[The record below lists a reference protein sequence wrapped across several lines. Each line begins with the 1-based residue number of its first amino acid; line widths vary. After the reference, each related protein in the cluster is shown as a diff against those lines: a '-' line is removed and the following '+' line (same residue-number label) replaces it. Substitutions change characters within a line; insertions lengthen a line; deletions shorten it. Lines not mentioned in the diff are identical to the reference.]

1 MNYVLSIQDLRVY
14 FYTRDGV
21 VKAADGV
28 DLGLERGEVLGIVGE
43 SGCGKSITA
52 LSVMRLIPDP
62 PGRIISGNII
72 FNGYD
77 LITIPEKDMQKIRGK
92 RISIVF
98 QEPMTALN
106 PLLTIGAQVM
116 EMLQAHLTINKKEAR
131 NQAIELLDLV
141 GISSPEKRI
150 NEYPHQLSG
159 GMRQRVMIAIA
170 VSCNPDIIFA
180 DEPTTALDVTIQAQI
195 LDLLKRLRE
204 RSGMSMVLI
213 SHDLGVIAEVA
224 DHVAV
229 MYAGRIVEYAKT
241 SELFARPLHPYTK
254 GLLNSIPR
262 FEEKGGKLK
271 RLYGIPG
278 MVPRLSDLPG
288 GCKFSPR
295 CPIAVDRCRME
306 EPQLVELFKGH
317 KVRCWLARY
326 G

>member
-28 DLGLERGEVLGIVGE
+28 DLGLESGEVLGIVGE

-52 LSVMRLIPDP
+52 LAVMRLIPDP
-62 PGRIISGNII
+62 SGRIISGKII

-77 LITIPEKDMQKIRGK
+77 LITIPEKDVQKIRGK

-229 MYAGRIVEYAKT
+229 MYAGRIVEYAET

-278 MVPRLSDLPG
+278 MVPRLLDLPR

-317 KVRCWLARY
+317 KVRCWLA